1 VRFMNDA
8 QQRIIE
14 LRSQIGEHNR
24 RYYVDNAPSI
34 SDFEFDMLLK
44 ELDSLEKEYP
54 EYASEDSPTRLVG
67 SDLSASPSREF
78 ARKAHRYPML
88 SLGNTYSISEVED
101 FAARAC
107 KSVQEGFTYCCE
119 LKFDGTAICLTYED
133 GALVGALTRGDGAFG
148 DDVLENVRRIG
159 CIPSHLKG
167 SGWPSSFEMRGEI
180 YMPYSAFDRLCLERE
195 RDGEPPF
202 ANPRNAASGS
212 LKLTDPSEVERRGL
226 ECTLYHMLG
235 ENLPYSTHDDC
246 LRAAAS
252 WGLPV
257 SAHRCICKDIS
268 GIDDFIKHWDT
279 ERKNL
284 PFATDGVVV
293 KINELD
299 IQRQLGFTSKFPR
312 WAVAYKFKA
321 EQACTE
327 VLSID
332 FQVGRTGA
340 VTPVANLSPV
350 PLAGTVVK
358 RATLHNQEQ
367 MKLLDIRIGDWV
379 YVEKGG
385 EIIPKITAVELS
397 KRPEA
402 AQVPVFPD
410 SCPDCGTALVRAD
423 GEAKWFCPNTW
434 GCPKQ
439 AKERLIQFLSRKA
452 MNVLGVG
459 DAAVGQMYDCGLVR
473 MPADFYSL
481 KYTDLYR
488 LEGWKDKSCQNF
500 LDSLKSSLDVTF
512 DHVLFAIG
520 IPGVGETTAKALA
533 RHWGSLDAIIAASR
547 EDLMQQGDIGEI
559 TADSIIAYF
568 ADERNME
575 NIGRLRQAGLQFCMA
590 APSEDADNILEGRTF
605 VITGTYS
612 ISREAM
618 KELVEKHGGKVS
630 SSVSSRTSYVIAG
643 NSAGPEKIR
652 KAQSLGIPTISED
665 EFYDMTG
672 RRRPSQSEELTLF

>member
-1 VRFMNDA
+1 MNEV
-8 QQRIIE
+8 QHRIEE
-14 LRSQIGEHNR
+14 LRAQILEHNR

-34 SDFEFDMLLK
+34 SDYDFDMLLK
-44 ELDSLEKEYP
+44 ELDSLEKEHP
-54 EYASEDSPTRLVG
+54 EYASEDSPTQSVG
-67 SDLSASPSREF
+67 SDLSAAASREF
-78 ARKAHRYPML
+78 VRRAHRYPML

-101 FAARAC
+101 FAARAA
-107 KSVQEGFTYCCE
+107 KSLQSGFSYCCE
-119 LKFDGTAICLTYED
+119 LKFDGTAICLTYEN
-133 GALVGALTRGDGAFG
+133 GVLVGALTRGDGAYG

-159 CIPSHLKG
+159 CIPSQLKG
-167 SGWPSSFEMRGEI
+167 YGWPSSFEIRGEI

-195 RDGEPPF
+195 RDGEAPF

-235 ENLPYSTHDDC
+235 DDLPYSTHDEC

-257 SAHRCICKDIS
+257 SAHRCVCKDIS
-268 GIDDFIKHWDT
+268 GIDGFINYWDT
-279 ERKNL
+279 ERKKL

-367 MKLLDIRIGDWV
+367 MRLLDIRIGDWV

-397 KRPEA
+397 KRPAGAES
-402 AQVPVFPD
+402 PEFPKT
-410 SCPDCGTALVRAD
+410 CPDCGAELVRAE
-423 GEAKWFCPNTW
+423 GEAKWFCPDIW

-459 DAAVGQMYDCGLVR
+459 DAAVEQMYDNGLVR
-473 MPADFYSL
+473 MPSDFYSL

-488 LEGWKDKSCQNF
+488 LEGWKEKSCQNF
-500 LDSLKSSLDVTF
+500 LDSLKASLDVSF
-512 DHVLFAIG
+512 EHVLFAMG
-520 IPGVGETTAKALA
+520 IRGVGETTAKALA
-533 RHWGSLDAIIAASR
+533 RHWGDIDALMAASR
-547 EDLMQQGDIGEI
+547 EDLMQQGDIGEV

-568 ADERNME
+568 ADPKNIE
-575 NIGRLRQAGLQFCMA
+575 NIERLRKAGLQFCVA
-590 APSEDADNILEGRTF
+590 TASEDADRVLEGKTF

-618 KELVEKHGGKVS
+618 KDLVEKHGGKVS
-630 SSVSSRTSYVIAG
+630 GSVSARTSYVIAG
-643 NSAGPEKIR
+643 NAPGPEKIR
-652 KAQSLGIPTISED
+652 KAESLGVRAIDEN
-665 EFYDMTG
+665 EFYEMCG
-672 RRRPSQSEELTLF
+672 EASSSQAVELTLF